1 MLGWSQWGA
10 ISLAT
15 GFEAPNHYL
24 DHCKW
29 IHCNKYQWNLHQ
41 TTAIFIVISLRI
53 LTLSK
58 SLNFGWHIL
67 SDYNELTMIG
77 ELHSTDRRPGER
89 VRQPR
94 RQQAHWWRAH
104 QLWSYIGPLRREAN
118 CASWLHNL
126 YLKYLNTFQ
135 TLDNLLTMQKQM
147 DTCTFG
153 YHIFCRRHILP
164 IIFWTSHI

>member
-1 MLGWSQWGA
+1 
-10 ISLAT
+10 
-15 GFEAPNHYL
+15 
-24 DHCKW
+24 
-29 IHCNKYQWNLHQ
+29 
-41 TTAIFIVISLRI
+41 
-53 LTLSK
+53 
-58 SLNFGWHIL
+58 
-67 SDYNELTMIG
+67 MID

-118 CASWLHNL
+118 CASWLHNV
-126 YLKYLNTFQ
+126 YLEYLNTFQ
-135 TLDNLLTMQKQM
+135 TLDDLLTMQKQM

-164 IIFWTSHI
+164 IIFWTSHISYTAYFTRILHTLMRQWSLGDRDHWLCSSIVCIAWRYMQAFAIHNKSQHFQMWTTTKPELRSRCA